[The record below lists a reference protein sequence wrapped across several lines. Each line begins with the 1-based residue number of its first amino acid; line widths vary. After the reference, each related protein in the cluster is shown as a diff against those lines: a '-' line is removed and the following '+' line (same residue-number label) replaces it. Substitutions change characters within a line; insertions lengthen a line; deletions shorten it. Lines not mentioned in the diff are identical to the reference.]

1 MELPRLATV
10 CLVVATALAET
21 VNFWASM
28 ANVCVEE
35 CGATR
40 ARDGVDDVRSRVRS
54 RPIVA
59 LEMLS
64 DPCVRARVVKKIP
77 PTESDVVAN

>member
-28 ANVCVEE
+28 VN
-35 CGATR
+35 
-40 ARDGVDDVRSRVRS
+40 
-54 RPIVA
+54 
-59 LEMLS
+59 
-64 DPCVRARVVKKIP
+64 VRARVRPRRARAARTDDDDERFGASAAVF
-77 PTESDVVAN
+77 

>member
-28 ANVCVEE
+28 ANGCVEE

-40 ARDGVDDVRSRVRS
+40 ARRRITTCNRASDRVRS
-54 RPIVA
+54 SHWRCFQTHV
-59 LEMLS
+59 
-64 DPCVRARVVKKIP
+64 CAR
-77 PTESDVVAN
+77 EW

>member
-28 ANVCVEE
+28 VIVCVRE
-35 CGATR
+35 CGR
-40 ARDGVDDVRSRVRS
+40 DARGRRGWTTTTNASARPRLCSRC
-54 RPIVA
+54 I
-59 LEMLS
+59 
-64 DPCVRARVVKKIP
+64 
-77 PTESDVVAN
+77 

>member
-28 ANVCVEE
+28 VICACESAA
-35 CGATR
+35 ATR
-40 ARDGVDDVRSRVRS
+40 AGGEDGRRRRTLRRVRGCVLGVF
-54 RPIVA
+54 RPIR
-59 LEMLS
+59 EHKS
-64 DPCVRARVVKKIP
+64 
-77 PTESDVVAN
+77 